1 MKKLLALMLAAALA
15 LSLVACGGGGGT
27 GDNNTPSVGNGDT
40 ESTDTPSA
48 GTETNTNKPSGGE
61 DSTTD
66 THKVGD
72 TVESTNYRFTL
83 KDATFTRNI
92 LVCRGEKADKET
104 FRKAE
109 EFFTA
114 TDEPFVDEDGLVIE
128 GIHGFGIG
136 EDKDDI
142 YLYFNLEIEFIGTE
156 ERTVGD
162 LDFQPS
168 VSYGDYKFTSD
179 YMSFY
184 REIEDDDLW
193 SNFDADSPST
203 VKALGL
209 EIGYFNGTFKPLS
222 SPPIEI
228 RGVIRVPKA
237 VAEHTDGDVVISFA
251 GKDFIVE

>member
-1 MKKLLALMLAAALA
+1 MKKFLALMLAAVMA
-15 LSLVACGGGGGT
+15 LSLVACGSTGT
-27 GDNNTPSVGNGDT
+27 GDTNTP
-40 ESTDTPSA
+40 TDTPSA
-48 GTETNTNKPSGGE
+48 GNEDATSTDTPGNEE
-61 DSTTD
+61 DSNINTYT
-66 THKVGD
+66 VGD
-72 TVESTNYRFTL
+72 TVESTNYSFTL
-83 KDATFTRNI
+83 KGATFTRNI
-92 LVCRGEKADKET
+92 LVCRGEKADKAT

-114 TDEPFVDEDGLVIE
+114 TDEPFVDENGNVIE

-136 EDKDDI
+136 ADKDDI
-142 YLYFNLEIEFIGTE
+142 YLYFDLEVEFIGTE
-156 ERTVGD
+156 ERTVGN
-162 LDFQPS
+162 LDFTPA

-184 REIEDDDLW
+184 REIEDDSLW
-193 SNFDADSPST
+193 SNFNADSPT
-203 VKALGL
+203 AVKALGL

-237 VAEHTDGDVVISFA
+237 VAEHTDGEVVISFA